1 MTSNDFA
8 LSIYAFLFKK
18 IDVRYSSP
26 ATYPVPLQTYWL
38 HSICA
43 GKCSYAGCG
52 FCIHIKLTSGLK
64 GLQYALKSLTSLIRY
79 NIPPR
84 QLAGIADNS
93 TLAPLAL
100 RHPLS
105 MVLPLFTYFCTVL
118 FYKSIFSMSSI
129 IFRIFDRN
137 CRLRGDWPC
146 VG

>member
-1 MTSNDFA
+1 MSGIHRLQHIQCLSRPIGCTPYA
-8 LSIYAFLFKK
+8 LVSAPMRA
-18 IDVRYSSP
+18 V
-26 ATYPVPLQTYWL
+26 A
-38 HSICA
+38 
-43 GKCSYAGCG
+43 

-84 QLAGIADNS
+84 QLASIADNS

-118 FYKSIFSMSSI
+118 FYKSIFFMSSI